1 MCQHVFNIWNNV
13 EQCGSRYLGKKKKNP
28 RKSQQ
33 GKLEF
38 AAYSQLCLGF
48 PGVSVGKEFACNVG
62 DPGLIP
68 ERGRSPG
75 EGNGNPLLCSCL
87 GSQGKTYFFAL
98 LLFFSLSITQSVGS
112 VVWVV
117 MEMVTNGSGSIRH
130 ITRLQKEYHTRNW
143 EFQVHSALSTWWGWG
158 LEGVPGPSKI
168 QKWEKVQYL
177 YTIYIHPFIHF
188 TSSLDYK
195 T

>member
-1 MCQHVFNIWNNV
+1 MFCLLSLLVRVGV
-13 EQCGSRYLGKKKKNP
+13 ELGQSALVSVGCEAMDSTNCGSRYLKKKKNP

-112 VVWVV
+112 VV
-117 MEMVTNGSGSIRH
+117 
-130 ITRLQKEYHTRNW
+130 
-143 EFQVHSALSTWWGWG
+143 
-158 LEGVPGPSKI
+158 
-168 QKWEKVQYL
+168 
-177 YTIYIHPFIHF
+177 
-188 TSSLDYK
+188 
-195 T
+195 

>member
-1 MCQHVFNIWNNV
+1 MPAGFQYLT
-13 EQCGSRYLGKKKKNP
+13 QCGTMWIKIFGKKNP

-38 AAYSQLCLGF
+38 VAYSQLCLGF
-48 PGVSVGKEFACNVG
+48 PGISVGKEFACNVG

-75 EGNGNPLLCSCL
+75 EWNGNSLQCSCL

-117 MEMVTNGSGSIRH
+117 MEMVTNGSIRH

-143 EFQVHSALSTWWGWG
+143 EFQVHSSLSTWWGWG
-158 LEGVPGPSKI
+158 LEGG
-168 QKWEKVQYL
+168 
-177 YTIYIHPFIHF
+177 
-188 TSSLDYK
+188 D
-195 T
+195 